1 MNQELST
8 YTGFKIKWQL
18 LGLICRLFLV
28 KAYFFPVVNNESLV
42 STFRKFACMTCNQNL
57 SELKFHFLP
66 SETLKGTKHMLWT
79 AKIMSRSECSFWLM
93 YFIATIPHQIK
104 TNRGASSLTNQGG
117 EQTWEICV
125 VEQYEYKTDFNLNK
139 GKGFT
144 NSTKQVFVQNK
155 SWLQVQKQKGSNAT
169 VCLDKLACFMLEQTR
184 KIISRLWWTR
194 ILLFNF
200 CSTL

>member
-1 MNQELST
+1 MT
-8 YTGFKIKWQL
+8 KI
-18 LGLICRLFLV
+18 FLNWN
-28 KAYFFPVVNNESLV
+28 F
-42 STFRKFACMTCNQNL
+42 TFVLEKPWNYKVI
-57 SELKFHFLP
+57 LKRI
-66 SETLKGTKHMLWT
+66 GTKHMLWT

-125 VEQYEYKTDFNLNK
+125 VKQYEYKTDFNLNK

-144 NSTKQVFVQNK
+144 NSSKQVFVQNK

-184 KIISRLWWTR
+184 KIISRLRWTR